1 MCDIFSRN
9 HTLSQEIFN
18 LLIYASRKF
27 ELFCS
32 PAPGAAPTPCCCS
45 LFTSTGGWTSPTCSP
60 SWPGTRVSTLYPCLI
75 TNQISR
81 HLTFCFVDYSENR
94 QKTFFCKIVTEL
106 IAYYDYL
113 YRLPV
118 QHQMFGGRRSRLV
131 CCVLSS
137 CLGWFVI
144 LKITKPYECGM
155 KSDTWLLWV

>member
-1 MCDIFSRN
+1 MLSVNYKIYKTVLFVTKEYTW
-9 HTLSQEIFN
+9 TLSHYLHFTKI
-18 LLIYASRKF
+18 L
-27 ELFCS
+27 
-32 PAPGAAPTPCCCS
+32 APGAAPTPCWCRWW
-45 LFTSTGGWTSPTCSP
+45 TSMGGRTSPTCSP
-60 SWPGTRVSTLYPCLI
+60 SWPETRVSTLYPCLI

-94 QKTFFCKIVTEL
+94 QKTFFGKIVTEL

-113 YRLPV
+113 YRFPV

-144 LKITKPYECGM
+144 LKINKPYEC
-155 KSDTWLLWV
+155 